1 MQKQIPQSFNLSPI
15 MMVFAFI
22 ILILLAYGGILLQT
36 WQTLVIKNNIFTS
49 ANNLLDAFKK
59 AILKSLKVC
68 LVIIVLLPIF
78 TFLQF
83 IVIKTFPSYINF
95 LPLLYIPFIPLVMLF
110 FGIVLQDAKFI
121 NVLADSAGVCFTH
134 YFRILGY
141 MILLI
146 IIPIITTILMGI
158 LMLIPLF
165 WFIAIILMV
174 LFQLMIAPFF
184 YCFFTELYF
193 DLVIIDEDLTN
204 STESYPEIIDIT
216 QPQESKNQEVLPQQE
231 QQVHKEE
238 TLEGLRPL
246 GGN

>member
-1 MQKQIPQSFNLSPI
+1 
-15 MMVFAFI
+15 
-22 ILILLAYGGILLQT
+22 
-36 WQTLVIKNNIFTS
+36 
-49 ANNLLDAFKK
+49 
-59 AILKSLKVC
+59 
-68 LVIIVLLPIF
+68 
-78 TFLQF
+78 
-83 IVIKTFPSYINF
+83 
-95 LPLLYIPFIPLVMLF
+95 
-110 FGIVLQDAKFI
+110 
-121 NVLADSAGVCFTH
+121 
-134 YFRILGY
+134 
-141 MILLI
+141 
-146 IIPIITTILMGI
+146 
-158 LMLIPLF
+158 MLIPLF

-246 GGN
+246 GGNYDDKK